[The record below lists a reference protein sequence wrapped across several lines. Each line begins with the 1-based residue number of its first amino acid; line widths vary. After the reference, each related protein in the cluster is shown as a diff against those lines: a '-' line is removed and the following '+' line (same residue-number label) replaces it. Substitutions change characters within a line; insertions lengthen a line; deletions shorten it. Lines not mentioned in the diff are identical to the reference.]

1 MGRGSLS
8 GAVVANVRPGS
19 IAAEL
24 GLRPGDRLCEV
35 NGSPLRDYI
44 DYRYLT
50 AEPLVELRVIRP
62 CGEDVIFEVEKD
74 PDEDLGLVFTAD
86 IFGDPPQVRT
96 CTNKCVFC
104 FVDRLPPGLRPA
116 LYVKDD
122 DYRLS
127 FLHGNFIT
135 LTNLRPEDLAR
146 IEAMRLSPL
155 YVSVHSTEPALRAR
169 LMGSPRAAA
178 IMDDLRRLI
187 RAGVSVHAQIVVCP
201 GLNDGPHLERSLEDL
216 ASLRPGVESVGV
228 VPVGL
233 TRFGPPSGPVR
244 RLTPAE
250 CRALLE
256 TLLRWHRKTD
266 GFVFPADEFFLV
278 TGSPVPGARFYRG
291 FPQLENGIGLV
302 RLFLDDLARVRRG
315 RGSAAD
321 GSGAGAEDGAAGV
334 THAAAR
340 TAVDAGP
347 DGTPPG
353 EGFVVVTGTL
363 ARPYVER
370 AVEAVSERLGVEGEV
385 VEVRNEFLGPS
396 VTVAGLLAGRDVLE
410 ATRKA
415 ARGRPVLVPGSA
427 LRAGSDEFLDGVSL
441 GDLSA
446 ATGARFV
453 DGGWLPSHM
462 LGALRDLGRREGM

>member
-1 MGRGSLS
+1 
-8 GAVVANVRPGS
+8 VVANVRPGS

-62 CGEDVIFEVEKD
+62 CGEDLIFEVEKD

-127 FLHGNFIT
+127 FLHGNFVT
-135 LTNLRPEDLAR
+135 LTNLTPEDLAR

-178 IMDDLRRLI
+178 VMDDLCRLI

-233 TRFGPPSGPVR
+233 SRFGPPSAPVR

-250 CRALLE
+250 CEALLE
-256 TLLRWHRKTD
+256 TLLRWHRETD
-266 GFVFPADEFFLV
+266 GFVFPADELLLV

-302 RLFLDDLARVRRG
+302 RLFLDDLARVRR
-315 RGSAAD
+315 RGGPAAD
-321 GSGAGAEDGAAGV
+321 GAVAGATHGAAG
-334 THAAAR
+334 R
-340 TAVDAGP
+340 AGVNTGP
-347 DGTPPG
+347 GGGPP
-353 EGFVVVTGTL
+353 EKGFVVVTGTL

-370 AVEAVSERLGVEGEV
+370 AVEAVSRRLGVEGEV

-396 VTVAGLLAGRDVLE
+396 VTVAGLLAGKDVLE
-410 ATRKA
+410 ATRKVA
-415 ARGRPVLVPGSA
+415 HGRPVLVPGSA
-427 LRAGSDEFLDGVSL
+427 LRAGSDDFLDGVSL

-446 ATGARFV
+446 ATGTRFV

-462 LGALRDLGRREGM
+462 LNTLRDLGRREGT

>member
-50 AEPLVELRVIRP
+50 AEPLVELRVIRS
-62 CGEDVIFEVEKD
+62 CGEDVIYEVEKD

-135 LTNLRPEDLAR
+135 LTNLTPEDLAR

-169 LMGSPRAAA
+169 LMGNPRAAA
-178 IMDDLRRLI
+178 VMDDLRRLI
-187 RAGVSVHAQIVVCP
+187 RAGVSVHTQIVVCP

-216 ASLRPGVESVGV
+216 ASLRPEVESVGV

-256 TLLRWHRKTD
+256 TLFRWHRQTD
-266 GFVFPADEFFLV
+266 GFVFPADELLVV

-302 RLFLDDLARVRRG
+302 RLFLDDLARVRQG
-315 RGSAAD
+315 RGPAV
-321 GSGAGAEDGAAGV
+321 GAA
-334 THAAAR
+334 AA
-340 TAVDAGP
+340 
-347 DGTPPG
+347 

-446 ATGARFV
+446 
-453 DGGWLPSHM
+453 
-462 LGALRDLGRREGM
+462 